1 MPNPS
6 KSILA
11 SLNATGRQAFILQE
25 YYCSALSKLGK
36 CTLVCDGCQDSLGLI
51 FNQANSFVNPRNPE
65 AILGWCIRE
74 RLAQIQEQEENEKPV
89 PVNWLG
95 ERVDENPFEMF
106 LKKLK

>member
-1 MPNPS
+1 MTNPS

-36 CTLVCDGCQDSLGLI
+36 CTPVCDGCQDCLGLI
-51 FNQANSFVNPRNPE
+51 FNQANSFVNSRNPE
-65 AILGWCIRE
+65 AILIWCICE
-74 RLAQIQEQEENEKPV
+74 SLAQIQEQEENEKHV

-95 ERVDENPFEMF
+95 ERVNDNPFEMF
-106 LKKLK
+106 LQTLK